1 MRSQS
6 ATVAGIPALI
16 LRVSFTGDLGFEV
29 YFPARSNWTMLDA
42 ILAAGEPHGIKPA
55 GSRSLL
61 SLRVE
66 KAMAAG
72 VVSTRQNTGRKG

>member
-29 YFPARSNWTMLDA
+29 YFPQDQHLTMLDA
-42 ILAAGEPHGIKPA
+42 ILRPA
-55 GSRSLL
+55 NPMAL
-61 SLRVE
+61 SLPGH
-66 KAMAAG
+66 AHCSACG
-72 VVSTRQNTGRKG
+72 